1 MDLDVTL
8 LSRIQFAFTVSFHI
22 IFPTLSLGL
31 ALLLAIIEGLWLKTG
46 KEVYYFL
53 YRFWVKIFALTFGM
67 GVVSGIV
74 LSFEFGTNFSRFAEF
89 AGPVLGPLISVEVL
103 TAFFLEAGF
112 LGVMLFGWTKVGPRL
127 HFVATLLVML
137 GTMNSAFW
145 IIAANSWMHTP
156 AGVVVES
163 GRVIVESWWEVIF
176 NPSFPYRYFHML
188 FASYLTAA
196 SVMAGISAWYLLKH
210 QHISIAKKGL
220 SIGLLGMI
228 IFAPTQAFIGDMSG
242 LQVLRDQPAKIAAME
257 GIWETKKGVPLLL
270 FAIPNEE
277 QERNDFEIGIPNLA
291 SLILTHDIDG
301 EIKGLKEL
309 APEDRPNV
317 PIVFWSFRLMVGSGI
332 LLILV
337 AVYGLYCRY
346 RHTLYSNRYLHMGC
360 VAVIPLG
367 FIATLAG
374 WFTAEVGRQ
383 PYTVQGLL
391 RTADSVS
398 PIEAYSVAVSLTLF
412 VVVYT
417 ILFIAYLYYMNKLLR
432 KGPRYDP
439 PIHQVVK
446 EIVPP
451 TLDDRVDGAFVHRE
465 EVKPHGA

>member
-22 IFPTLSLGL
+22 VFPTLSLGL

-112 LGVMLFGWTKVGPRL
+112 LGVMLFGWSKVGPKL
-127 HFVATLLVML
+127 HFTATMLVML

-156 AGVVVES
+156 AGVVIEA
-163 GRVIVESWWEVIF
+163 GRVVVESWWDVVF

-188 FASYLTAA
+188 LASYLTAA
-196 SVMAGISAWYLLKH
+196 TVMAGISAWYLLKH

-220 SIGLLGMI
+220 SIGLLAMAI
-228 IFAPTQAFIGDMSG
+228 LAPTQVFVGDLHG
-242 LQVLRDQPAKIAAME
+242 LQALRDQPVKVAAME
-257 GIWETKKGVPLLL
+257 GIWETQKGVPMLL
-270 FAIPNEE
+270 FALPNQEE
-277 QERNDFEIGIPNLA
+277 ERNDFEIAIPNLA
-291 SLILTHDIDG
+291 SLILTHDLNG
-301 EIKGLKEL
+301 EIKGLKEV
-309 APEDRPNV
+309 APEDRPYV
-317 PIVFWSFRLMVGSGI
+317 PVVFWSFRMMVVSG
-332 LLILV
+332 LALIIV
-337 AVYGLYCRY
+337 AMFGLYCRY
-346 RHTLYSNRYLHMGC
+346 RKTLFSNQLLHRAC
-360 VAVIPLG
+360 VAVLPLG
-367 FIATLAG
+367 FVATLAG

-383 PYTVQGLL
+383 PYTVHGLL

-398 PIEAYSVAVSLTLF
+398 PIDAYSVAVSLTLF
-412 VVVYT
+412 VVVYS
-417 ILFIAYLYYMNKLLR
+417 ILFVAYLYYLTKLIR

-439 PIHQVVK
+439 PVEYVVEQV
-446 EIVPP
+446 EPP
-451 TLDDRVDGAFVHRE
+451 TLRDRVDGAFIDTE
-465 EVKPHGA
+465 EGKFNGT